1 MCLKF
6 HTNILKLTQIM
17 KNSDNQLIRILS
29 IALVLGSLLLI
40 FSAEMSHLKSKKEI
54 TTDETI
60 YIQDGGTISVQDNTE
75 LTEETEEIVSIDIDV
90 PQAEQD
96 IENNNWANTTV
107 ENIDYTKPLD
117 FEHITLLVAN
127 MNANERERILA
138 DQNLFKQVIESEAN
152 NRAALMSAASNQL
165 NQHTNVKFMMER
177 NADNMLLEFYLN
189 LLIKRKLPEEFPSN
203 EQIIAYY
210 ESNKETQFTFPLR
223 VRVWQI
229 FLPKPKDASE
239 NEILELQQKAE
250 EIISKIKKGTNDFSN
265 LAVSQSQHEQS
276 KSRGGYMG
284 VMEVDGLLPEIK
296 EHILKSKV
304 GEVSD
309 PIETDSGLHII
320 KRGTILAEEVI
331 MFEQVEDQIRQ
342 ILIKQTGMQLKNA
355 IFDQAREDYPQQI
368 SESIIEDWWQKLKNE
383 INP

>member
-1 MCLKF
+1 MA
-6 HTNILKLTQIM
+6 
-17 KNSDNQLIRILS
+17 NSNNQLTRILS
-29 IALVLGSLLLI
+29 IALVLGSLLFI
-40 FSAEMSHLKSKKEI
+40 FSAEMSDLKSKKEI

-60 YIQDGGTISVQDNTE
+60 YIQDGGAISVQGDEE
-75 LTEETEEIVSIDIDV
+75 LIEKTEEVVSTNEVVSTDIDI

-96 IENNNWANTTV
+96 IENNNWANTTAD
-107 ENIDYTKPLD
+107 NIEYTKPLD

-152 NRAALMSAASNQL
+152 NRSTLMSAASNQL
-165 NQHTNVKFMMER
+165 NQHPNVKFMMER

-223 VRVWQI
+223 ARIWQI
-229 FLPKPKDASE
+229 FLSKPKDVSE
-239 NEILELQQKAE
+239 TEILELQQKAE
-250 EIISKIKKGTNDFSN
+250 EIVSKIKKGTNDFSN

-320 KRGTILAEEVI
+320 KRGTILAEETIV
-331 MFEQVEDQIRQ
+331 FEQVEDQIRQ

-355 IFDQAREDYPQQI
+355 IFDQARKDYPQQI
-368 SESIIEDWWQKLKNE
+368 SESIIEDWWLKLKDE

>member
-1 MCLKF
+1 MA
-6 HTNILKLTQIM
+6 
-17 KNSDNQLIRILS
+17 NSNNQLIRILS
-29 IALVLGSLLLI
+29 IVLVLGSLLFI
-40 FSAEMSHLKSKKEI
+40 FFAEMSNLKSEKEI

-60 YIQDGGTISVQDNTE
+60 YIQDGGAISVQDDEE
-75 LTEETEEIVSIDIDV
+75 LIEIIEEEVVSTDIDAQQIEEDIDTPQTEE
-90 PQAEQD
+90 D
-96 IENNNWANTTV
+96 IENNNWANTTLDNN
-107 ENIDYTKPLD
+107 EHTKPLD

-127 MNANERERILA
+127 MNANERERVLA

-152 NRAALMSAASNQL
+152 NRSALMSAASNQL
-165 NQHTNVKFMMER
+165 NQHPNVEFMMKR

-203 EQIIAYY
+203 EQILAYY

-223 VRVWQI
+223 ARIWQI
-229 FLPKPKDASE
+229 FLSKPEDASE
-239 NEILELQQKAE
+239 TEILELQKKAE

-284 VMEVDGLLPEIK
+284 VMEMDGLLPEIK
-296 EHILKSKV
+296 EHILKSKI

-309 PIETDSGLHII
+309 PIETETGLHIL
-320 KRGTILAEEVI
+320 KRGTILAEETI
-331 MFEQVEDQIRQ
+331 AFEEVEDQIRQ

-368 SESIIEDWWQKLKNE
+368 SESVIEDWWLKLKDGT
-383 INP
+383 NP

>member
-1 MCLKF
+1 MA
-6 HTNILKLTQIM
+6 
-17 KNSDNQLIRILS
+17 NSDNQLTRILS
-29 IALVLGSLLLI
+29 IALVLGSLLFI

-60 YIQDGGTISVQDNTE
+60 YIQDGGAISVQDDKE
-75 LTEETEEIVSIDIDV
+75 LIERTEEVVSTDIDI
-90 PQAEQD
+90 PQTEQDIDIPQTEQD
-96 IENNNWANTTV
+96 IENNNWANTTT
-107 ENIDYTKPLD
+107 ENIEYTKPPLG

-127 MNANERERILA
+127 MNANERERVLA

-152 NRAALMSAASNQL
+152 NRSALMSAASNQL
-165 NQHTNVKFMMER
+165 NQHPNVKFMMER

-223 VRVWQI
+223 ARIWQI
-229 FLPKPKDASE
+229 FLSKPKDASE
-239 NEILELQQKAE
+239 TEILELQQKAE

-276 KSRGGYMG
+276 RSRGGYMG

-309 PIETDSGLHII
+309 PIETDTGLHII
-320 KRGTILAEEVI
+320 KRGTILAEETLA
-331 MFEQVEDQIRQ
+331 FEQVEDQIRQ

-368 SESIIEDWWQKLKNE
+368 SESVIEDWWLELKDE

>member
-1 MCLKF
+1 MA
-6 HTNILKLTQIM
+6 
-17 KNSDNQLIRILS
+17 NSNNQLIRILS
-29 IALVLGSLLLI
+29 IALVLGGLLFI
-40 FSAEMSHLKSKKEI
+40 FSAEMSDLKSKKEI

-60 YIQDGGTISVQDNTE
+60 YIQDGGAISVQADEE
-75 LTEETEEIVSIDIDV
+75 LIEKTEEVVSTNEVVSTDIDI

-96 IENNNWANTTV
+96 IENNNWANTTA
-107 ENIDYTKPLD
+107 ENIEYTKPLD

-127 MNANERERILA
+127 MNANEREKILA

-152 NRAALMSAASNQL
+152 NRSTLMSAASNQL
-165 NQHTNVKFMMER
+165 NQHPNVKFMMER

-223 VRVWQI
+223 ARIWQI
-229 FLPKPKDASE
+229 FLSKPKDVSE
-239 NEILELQQKAE
+239 TEILELQQKAE

-296 EHILKSKV
+296 EHILKSKI
-304 GEVSD
+304 GEISD
-309 PIETDSGLHII
+309 PIETDMGLHII
-320 KRGTILAEEVI
+320 KRGTILAEETI
-331 MFEQVEDQIRQ
+331 TFEQVEDQIRQ

-368 SESIIEDWWQKLKNE
+368 SESIIEDWWLKLKDE
-383 INP
+383 INL

>member
-1 MCLKF
+1 MA
-6 HTNILKLTQIM
+6 
-17 KNSDNQLIRILS
+17 NSNNQFTRILS
-29 IALVLGSLLLI
+29 IALVLGSLLFI
-40 FSAEMSHLKSKKEI
+40 FSAEMSDLKSKKEI

-60 YIQDGGTISVQDNTE
+60 YIQDGGAITVQGDEE
-75 LTEETEEIVSIDIDV
+75 LIEKTEEVVSTNEVVSTDIDI

-96 IENNNWANTTV
+96 IENNNWANTTAD
-107 ENIDYTKPLD
+107 NIEYTKPLG

-152 NRAALMSAASNQL
+152 NRSTLMSAASNQL
-165 NQHTNVKFMMER
+165 NQHPNVKFMMER

-223 VRVWQI
+223 ARIWQI
-229 FLPKPKDASE
+229 FLSKPKDVSE
-239 NEILELQQKAE
+239 TEILELQQKAE
-250 EIISKIKKGTNDFSN
+250 EIVSKIKKGMNDFSN
-265 LAVSQSQHEQS
+265 LAVSRSQHEQS

-320 KRGTILAEEVI
+320 KRGTILAEETIV
-331 MFEQVEDQIRQ
+331 FEQVEDQIRQ

-355 IFDQAREDYPQQI
+355 IFDQARKDYPQQI
-368 SESIIEDWWQKLKNE
+368 SESIIEDWWLKLKDE

>member
-1 MCLKF
+1 MA
-6 HTNILKLTQIM
+6 
-17 KNSDNQLIRILS
+17 NSNNQLIRILS
-29 IALVLGSLLLI
+29 IALVLGSLLFI

-60 YIQDGGTISVQDNTE
+60 YIQDGGAISVQGDEE
-75 LTEETEEIVSIDIDV
+75 LIEKTEEVVSTNEVVSTDIDI
-90 PQAEQD
+90 PQTEQD
-96 IENNNWANTTV
+96 IENNNWANTTA
-107 ENIDYTKPLD
+107 ENIEYTKPLD

-127 MNANERERILA
+127 MNANEREKILA

-152 NRAALMSAASNQL
+152 NRSALMSAASNQL
-165 NQHTNVKFMMER
+165 NQHPNVKFMMER

-223 VRVWQI
+223 ARIWQI
-229 FLPKPKDASE
+229 FLSKPKDVSE
-239 NEILELQQKAE
+239 TEILELQQKAE

-296 EHILKSKV
+296 EHILKSKI

-309 PIETDSGLHII
+309 PIETDMGLHII
-320 KRGTILAEEVI
+320 KRGTILAEETI
-331 MFEQVEDQIRQ
+331 TFEQVEDQIRQ

-368 SESIIEDWWQKLKNE
+368 SESIIEDWWLKLKDE

>member
-1 MCLKF
+1 MA
-6 HTNILKLTQIM
+6 
-17 KNSDNQLIRILS
+17 NSDNQLTRILS
-29 IALVLGSLLLI
+29 IALVLGSLLFI

-60 YIQDGGTISVQDNTE
+60 YIQDGGAISVQDDKELIEKTE
-75 LTEETEEIVSIDIDV
+75 DVVSTDIDMLETEQDIDI
-90 PQAEQD
+90 PQTEQD
-96 IENNNWANTTV
+96 IENNNWANTTAD
-107 ENIDYTKPLD
+107 NIEYTKPLD

-152 NRAALMSAASNQL
+152 NRSTLMSAASNQL
-165 NQHTNVKFMMER
+165 NQHPNVKFMMER

-223 VRVWQI
+223 ARIWQI
-229 FLPKPKDASE
+229 FLSKPKDVSE
-239 NEILELQQKAE
+239 TEILELQQKAE
-250 EIISKIKKGTNDFSN
+250 EIVSKIKKGTNDFSN

-296 EHILKSKV
+296 EHILKSKI

-309 PIETDSGLHII
+309 PIETDMGLHII
-320 KRGTILAEEVI
+320 KRGTILAEETI
-331 MFEQVEDQIRQ
+331 TFEQVEDQIRQ

-368 SESIIEDWWQKLKNE
+368 SESIIEDWWLKLKDE